1 MREMYGCPLESE
13 VDGGE
18 TGEGD
23 GDAGGDGATGGDGA
37 NGGDGSSEGDQSWK
51 LFDEADQQPVESVNL
66 QDSLFY

>member
-23 GDAGGDGATGGDGA
+23 EAT
-37 NGGDGSSEGDQSWK
+37 GGDGSSEGDQSWK

>member
-23 GDAGGDGATGGDGA
+23 GDAGGDGATGGDG
-37 NGGDGSSEGDQSWK
+37 SSEGDQSWK